1 MEGYRNRNAM
11 LEQGPERDDSR
22 DAPPAEPGLA
32 IIGPGVSE
40 AGIVPEWDARRS
52 VFEKLA
58 LLQASKR
65 RAPDFADDPLVLGG
79 RRNRGV

>member
-1 MEGYRNRNAM
+1 MEGYRNRSVM

-22 DAPPAEPGLA
+22 DAPSAEPGLA
-32 IIGPGVSE
+32 IIEPSVSQ

-65 RAPDFADDPLVLGG
+65 TRFSDDPLVRGG
-79 RRNRGV
+79 RRNRSV